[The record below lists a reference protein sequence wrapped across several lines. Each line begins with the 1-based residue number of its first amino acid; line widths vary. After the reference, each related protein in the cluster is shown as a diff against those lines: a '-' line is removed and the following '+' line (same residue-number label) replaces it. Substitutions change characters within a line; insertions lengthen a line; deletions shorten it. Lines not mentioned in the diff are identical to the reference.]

1 MNKIMIRS
9 CNLHDLE
16 ILRDLSITTFVETF
30 AANNTAADIKQYV
43 AEHFHSSRIKEELEN
58 PDSFF
63 YLVECNGKTVAYM
76 KLNIGDAQTESGYPD
91 SLELQRIYVLKAF
104 KRQHIGNLLMDKTIE
119 MCKSKRLAYVWL
131 GVWEHNKDAIRFYER
146 LGFKMYDS
154 HQFILGSD
162 VQRDYIMKLE
172 M

>member
-9 CNLHDLE
+9 CNLNDLE
-16 ILRDLSITTFVETF
+16 ILRELSITTFVETF
-30 AANNTAADIKQYV
+30 AANNTTADISQYV
-43 AEHFHSSRIKEELEN
+43 SEHFHSSRIKEELEN
-58 PDSFF
+58 PDSCF
-63 YLVECNGKTVAYM
+63 YLVERDGNAVAYM